1 MSVALELG
9 KHHAL
14 GNDFLVGLG
23 AAAASLFADEREAA
37 QLVRGVCDRHR
48 GVGAD
53 GVIVA
58 VADGPGWRMRLWN
71 ADGLRAETS
80 GNGLRC
86 LAHALVAAELAPAG
100 EPVVVETDAGARWVV
115 VDRRGRHGAGG
126 TVAVEVTMG
135 VVVVREPLET
145 AGWRGRALSV
155 DVGNPH
161 LVLEARDP
169 ADLSAIVE
177 VGPVLE
183 RSAPGGTNVEIV
195 RVLGQGILEMT
206 VWERGVGITDACGTG
221 SVAAAAAAR
230 AWGAIGWPVRVQNPG
245 GELIVSDSLSGG
257 WPLPAGHKDEAVL
270 KGPAT
275 WVASVAFTSGQLDE
289 LRLAGLGAR
298 SLR

>member
-1 MSVALELG
+1 MALELG
-9 KHHAL
+9 KHHSL

-37 QLVRGVCDRHR
+37 QLVRGICDRHR

-58 VADGPGWRMRLWN
+58 LADGPGWRMQLWN

-100 EPVVVETDAGARWVV
+100 EPMAVETDAGARWAV

-135 VVVVREPLET
+135 AVAVREPGET

-161 LVLEARDP
+161 LVLEARDA
-169 ADLSAIVE
+169 ADLHAIAE

-183 RSAPGGTNVEIV
+183 RSVPGGANVEIV
-195 RVLGQGILEMT
+195 RALGQGSLEMA
-206 VWERGVGITDACGTG
+206 VWERGVGITEACGTG

-230 AWGAIGWPVRVQNPG
+230 AWGVLGWPVRVQNPG
-245 GELIVSDSLSGG
+245 GELVVSDALSGG
-257 WPLPAGHKDEAVL
+257 WPVPSEHKDEAVL

-275 WVASVAFTSGQLDE
+275 WVGTVSFTASQLDE